1 MTPSRTSFSPG
12 RPATGP
18 WPLRTLAASGLL
30 VALKLLTIWGLVA
43 LFSGP
48 VRAQE
53 LLPVPALAGRVI
65 DQTSTLSPAQR
76 QALEAKLATFEAQAG
91 PQMVVLMVATT
102 QPEDIAAFAQRVGET
117 WKIGRKDV
125 GDGLLLVVAKN
136 DRRLWIA
143 PAKALE
149 GAVPDLAAR
158 QIVRDMISPAFKAGD
173 YAGGLDK
180 GVDALMARIRGE
192 GLPEPAGRAPKANA
206 EEGFQ
211 AEDLLAFLFVAVPV
225 AGGVLS
231 AMLGRKLGALLTG
244 GAAGGVV
251 WWVTHSLLLGVGAAL
266 VALFV
271 PWTLKKLLPL
281 VAWRTPAP
289 WMVALMEASTTI
301 APSKCST
308 CHPARARRFRWRWAP
323 SPGRPASCRSARRAQ
338 RFRSGSPGRGSIPPA
353 RARALPPTSSWPKDS
368 ASHSCP
374 GTPTR
379 AASSAIW
386 WATPPTPRVTA
397 A

>member
-12 RPATGP
+12 RPATGR

-225 AGGVLS
+225 AGGLLS
-231 AMLGRKLGALLTG
+231 ALVGRKLGAVLTG

-271 PWTLKKLLPL
+271 VGVLGLGAAVRGLGNG
-281 VAWRTPAP
+281 RH
-289 WMVALMEASTTI
+289 SR
-301 APSKCST
+301 S
-308 CHPARARRFRWRWAP
+308 RR
-323 SPGRPASCRSARRAQ
+323 G
-338 RFRSGSPGRGSIPPA
+338 GRGDGGGPVIFGDGGWA
-353 RARALPPTSSWPKDS
+353 GGGGAGGGFGGFSSGGGGDFGGGGAGGDW
-368 ASHSCP
+368 
-374 GTPTR
+374 
-379 AASSAIW
+379 
-386 WATPPTPRVTA
+386 
-397 A
+397 

>member
-1 MTPSRTSFSPG
+1 MTPSRLSFTPG
-12 RPATGP
+12 QPGTALG
-18 WPLRTLAASGLL
+18 PLRTLAAWGLL
-30 VALKLLTIWGLVA
+30 ITLKLLSLYALLA

-53 LLPVPALAGRVI
+53 MLPVPALAGRVI

-76 QALEAKLATFEAQAG
+76 QALEAKLAAFEARAG
-91 PQMVVLMVATT
+91 PQIVVLVVATT

-158 QIVRDMISPAFKAGD
+158 QIVRDVISPAFKTGD
-173 YAGGLDK
+173 YVGGLDK

-192 GLPEPAGRAPKANA
+192 GLPEPSRRASGDAP
-206 EEGFQ
+206 EEGLQ

-225 AGGVLS
+225 AGGLLS
-231 AMLGRKLGALLTG
+231 AVVGRKLGAVLTG

-271 PWTLKKLLPL
+271 VGVLGLGAAVRGL
-281 VAWRTPAP
+281 
-289 WMVALMEASTTI
+289 
-301 APSKCST
+301 
-308 CHPARARRFRWRWAP
+308 
-323 SPGRPASCRSARRAQ
+323 G
-338 RFRSGSPGRGSIPPA
+338 SGGRGRRGGRGEGGGPVVFGDGGWA
-353 RARALPPTSSWPKDS
+353 GGGGGGGGGGFGGFSSGGGGDFGGGGAGGDW
-368 ASHSCP
+368 
-374 GTPTR
+374 
-379 AASSAIW
+379 
-386 WATPPTPRVTA
+386 
-397 A
+397 